1 MLIYKY
7 TNEKNKKGEIDM
19 LNDEICKLR
28 DKLNRSI
35 EQGEDYSVTYKLS
48 TELDELI
55 VEYYRQLKDKKKK
68 LSIAPV

>member
-1 MLIYKY
+1 MNIQKK
-7 TNEKNKKGEIDM
+7 TNEKGEIDM